1 MFARCTGACTPSLL
15 FTSYEGLG
23 MRAFTKKEMLQ
34 ELITYLRDLSE
45 GEMPP
50 EPCLGVCNAIETWL
64 VNHNVKQPSYLYPPY
79 GVYLGVRDYCREAM
93 ENWPHN
99 IGSLAYPIGGLAEY
113 SQNKELWDG
122 DSGLLRQ
129 DLCEWIAEALEEL
142 L

>member
-1 MFARCTGACTPSLL
+1 MCARCTGACTPSLL

-23 MRAFTKKEMLQ
+23 MRTFTKKEILQ

-50 EPCLGVCNAIETWL
+50 EPCLGVCGAADGWINTFLPPNDIFNSSIHL
-64 VNHNVKQPSYLYPPY
+64 DVKW
-79 GVYLGVRDYCREAM
+79 YCRKAM
-93 ENWPHN
+93 DKWPHHS
-99 IGSLAYPIGGLAEY
+99 GSVAYPIGGLAEY
-113 SQNKELWDG
+113 SQNKELWSG

-129 DLCEWIAEALEEL
+129 DLCEHIAEELEEL